1 MRKTILAVTCGTLAL
16 ACSFMAQ
23 AGCKGPGPG
32 PFGTGPMPTAPCL
45 SGQWGPGS
53 ACPRGG
59 IDAHLARLTARLG
72 LNPEQRA
79 EIRDILEVQR
89 ATLQAIDKALDEAM
103 REQVDN
109 VLTPEQRARH
119 ARMHAWRDRTWGG
132 VGPAPVPAMTP
143 TQAPTQAP
151 AQAPATAQAS
161 AQIQASAPAQV
172 PAQVSAPPTAPAATP
187 PDQPPAPVSLT
198 PSGQ

>member
-32 PFGTGPMPTAPCL
+32 PFGTGPMPSAPCL

-59 IDAHLARLTARLG
+59 IDAHLARLTVRLG
-72 LNPEQRA
+72 LNPEQQA

-89 ATLQAIDKALDEAM
+89 ATRQAIDKALDEAM
-103 REQVDN
+103 REQVDS
-109 VLTPEQRARH
+109 VLTPEQRSRH
-119 ARMHAWRDRTWGG
+119 ARMHAWRDRAWGG
-132 VGPAPVPAMTP
+132 VGPVPVPAM
-143 TQAPTQAP
+143 APTQAT
-151 AQAPATAQAS
+151 AQDPATAQAS

-172 PAQVSAPPTAPAATP
+172 PAQASAPPTASAATA
-187 PDQPPAPVSLT
+187 PDQPPAPVSLA